1 MLLRS
6 ILWDYAGRFSLLFAT
21 LAVTGV
27 LSRLLTPEEF
37 GAVGI
42 VVAISGLATLLLE
55 FGFVSAIIQQPEVR
69 EEQLSTIFYVV
80 LAGSAVV
87 YALIVAAAP
96 AVADFYHVPALTA
109 LLRVS
114 GLSFLINAFNLV
126 PNALIIKQ
134 MRFKEQSMRNVA
146 ITICVGAVAIFL
158 AYRGWGMWALV
169 LQALLTPLLS
179 FLVNVWLTR
188 WHPRMTFRWASIE
201 DMFRY
206 SKFLFFS
213 SVLDAVYTRV
223 DALLIGKA
231 LNMQSVGFYS
241 RAKGMETMVQG
252 ITTSSLNAV
261 MFPFFSKMQDDVEG
275 LKSAFNRFFGIICAG
290 LFLFTGLAYINAPW
304 VFEVLFGPQWS
315 VSAGYYRIIAMVAF
329 VYPLSALMLSV
340 MSARGNSK
348 DFFRAEV
355 AKKAVYTPTFLFVW
369 RGIEA
374 YLYAWAVAVLVAFF
388 INLYFL
394 RRTLSVRIFPY
405 IKTVL
410 LYSGL
415 LVCFLTALHGVAR
428 YGFQEN
434 SLWQSLCAS
443 VFFLGY
449 FLAGAYVISPD
460 LVQLFRQKAHSM
472 RMRMSGT
479 SVE

>member
-21 LAVTGV
+21 LVVTGV

-55 FGFVSAIIQQPEVR
+55 FGFVSAIVQQPEVR
-69 EEQLSTIFYVV
+69 AEQLSTIFYLV
-80 LAGSAVV
+80 LGGSAAV
-87 YALIVAAAP
+87 YALIVVLAP
-96 AVADFYHVPALTA
+96 AVASFYQVPALTA

-134 MRFKEQSMRNVA
+134 MRFKEQSLRNVA
-146 ITICVGAVAIFL
+146 ITVGVGVVAIGL
-158 AYRGWGMWALV
+158 AYWGWGVWALV
-169 LQALLTPLLS
+169 LQALLSPLLS
-179 FLVNVWLTR
+179 FFVNVWLTR
-188 WHPRMTFRWASIE
+188 WRPRMVFRWAAIAE
-201 DMFRY
+201 MFHY

-213 SVLDAVYTRV
+213 SVLDSIYTRM

-261 MFPFFSKMQDDVEG
+261 MFPFFSKMQDDLER
-275 LKSAFNRFFGIICAG
+275 LKAAFHRFFGLICG
-290 LFLFTGLAYINAPW
+290 VLFLFTGLAYINAHW
-304 VFEVLFGPQWS
+304 VFEALFGPQWS
-315 VSAGYYRIIAMVAF
+315 VSAHYYRIIAMVAF

-340 MSARGNSK
+340 VSARGNSK

-355 AKKAVYTPTFLFVW
+355 SKKIVYTPTFFFLW
-369 RGIEA
+369 WGIEA
-374 YLYAWAVAVLVAFF
+374 YLYAWATAVLIAFF

-394 RRTLSVRIFPY
+394 RRTLSIGIFPY
-405 IKTVL
+405 VKTVL
-410 LYSGL
+410 SYSGL
-415 LVCFLTALHGVAR
+415 LVCFLTALHGVAKC
-428 YGFQEN
+428 GFYEDRLGC
-434 SLWQSLCAS
+434 SLLAS
-443 VFFLGY
+443 VLFVVCFL
-449 FLAGAYVISPD
+449 LGAYVISPD
-460 LVQLFRQKAHSM
+460 LVQLFRQKARALRL
-472 RMRMSGT
+472 RMEGT
-479 SVE
+479 PVE